1 MFKKIIVPVDPNEVE
16 FAESALAAAA
26 ELARP
31 SGAEIRLVAVMP
43 TLNGYVAELLPADYS
58 VALGRET
65 DARIHAVAA
74 KAGLAPTGYTL
85 SLRTGSVY
93 HEVID
98 EAVET
103 GADVIVVT
111 SHRPAMKTYLLG
123 SNAAKIVRHAP
134 CSVLVM
140 RDPAPPAA

>member
-1 MFKKIIVPVDPNEVE
+1 VFEKIVVPIDPDEVE

-31 SGAEIRLVAVMP
+31 TGAAIRLVAVMP
-43 TLNGYVAELLPADYS
+43 ALNGYVAELLPADYTI
-58 VALGRET
+58 ALGRET
-65 DARIHAVAA
+65 DDRIHAAA
-74 KAGLAPTGYTL
+74 ARAGLAPTGYTL

-98 EAVET
+98 EAVEW

-134 CSVLVM
+134 CSVLVL
-140 RDPAPPAA
+140 RDA